1 MKRTLNAVVSDL
13 DAIHADRLAADKVA
27 KELASTEARL
37 KQELINFMVEQD
49 VKSIG
54 SEKYMFSVKE
64 KTRVNVTDWEQVYDY
79 IHEHDAYDILYRRLN
94 EAAVL
99 ARAEDGSHIP
109 GTEDYVLN
117 ELSIRARN

>member
-1 MKRTLNAVVSDL
+1 MNRTLNTIVSEL
-13 DAIHADRLAADKVA
+13 DTIHADRLRADKFA

-54 SEKYMFSVKE
+54 SESYMFSVKE
-64 KTRVNVTDWEQVYDY
+64 KTRINVVDWQQVYDY
-79 IHEHDAYDILYRRLN
+79 IQATGEWDLMYKRLN
-94 EAAVL
+94 EAAAL
-99 ARAEDGSHIP
+99 AREVPLA
-109 GTEDYVLN
+109 GTEQYVLN